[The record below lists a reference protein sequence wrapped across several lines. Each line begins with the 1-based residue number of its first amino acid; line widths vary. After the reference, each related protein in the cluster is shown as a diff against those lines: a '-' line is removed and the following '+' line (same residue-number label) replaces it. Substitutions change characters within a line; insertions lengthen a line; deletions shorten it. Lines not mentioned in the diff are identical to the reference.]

1 MPLHHSNRSP
11 LQHPSKGFRTALVG
25 PTRADGKRV
34 AALCVEFED
43 GLSRPEQMKTLEELK
58 DIRDAHDNLKLVSVL
73 LPHPGFPVDIRHN
86 AKINREILKLWAQEE
101 LK

>member
-1 MPLHHSNRSP
+1 
-11 LQHPSKGFRTALVG
+11 
-25 PTRADGKRV
+25 
-34 AALCVEFED
+34 
-43 GLSRPEQMKTLEELK
+43 MKTLEELK

-101 LK
+101 LNERAGNGRRRIFRN